1 MKLIRFILA
10 RFVYKVP
17 FQKRV
22 WYNHAAMIK
31 SKEWDEFNLIMCF
44 DDNGSYIN
52 CPKIGG
58 EVIYRIQGV
67 DYIYKVVGFDND
79 NQSSDWLYSSDYINP
94 IIQFVRKKK

>member
-44 DDNGSYIN
+44 DDNGSYI
-52 CPKIGG
+52 KL
-58 EVIYRIQGV
+58 
-67 DYIYKVVGFDND
+67 
-79 NQSSDWLYSSDYINP
+79 S
-94 IIQFVRKKK
+94 